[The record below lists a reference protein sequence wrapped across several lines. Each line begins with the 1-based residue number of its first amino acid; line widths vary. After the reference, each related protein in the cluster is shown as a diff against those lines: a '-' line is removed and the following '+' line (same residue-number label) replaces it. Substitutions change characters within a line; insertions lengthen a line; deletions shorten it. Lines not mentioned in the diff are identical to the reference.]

1 MSENNI
7 LLCIIFYSCAVLIVF
22 SAFLSI
28 FTNRIIYSLLF
39 AVIVFFTASGL
50 FFLLGAE
57 YNAVIQIAIYGIAVP
72 ILFIFAIM
80 FTSDKLDKQI
90 YLSFSPRFS
99 LTMISASLFVLTIF
113 NILIV
118 SSSVMSWIFT
128 PQSDIQTNKYVMFD
142 AISSGLYIN
151 YVLAFEFV
159 SLLLLLV
166 IVGISSLNLFK
177 ERKRG

>member
-1 MSENNI
+1 MSEANI
-7 LLCIIFYSCAVLIVF
+7 LSSIIFYSCAILIIV

-28 FTNRIIYSLLF
+28 FVNRIIYSLFL
-39 AVIVFFTASGL
+39 AVIVFITASGI

-80 FTSDKLDKQI
+80 FTADKLDEKT

-99 LTMISASLFVLTIF
+99 LTMISAALFVLTIF
-113 NILIV
+113 NILVV
-118 SSSVMSWIFT
+118 SSSVMGWIFT
-128 PQSDIQTNKYVMFD
+128 PQSDIQFNKYQMFD

-151 YVLAFEFV
+151 YVFAFEFV
-159 SLLLLLV
+159 SLLLLMA

-177 ERKRG
+177 EKKRG